1 MCYNATKVMGV
12 ERMYHTNRKLKEDS
26 FHAEHVLT
34 ERKAGKKRSGK
45 EDSLLYHKPM
55 QFFSQKDSI
64 NKLENIP
71 QKNNTGLPEHL
82 KLGMESLSGFR
93 MDDVRVH
100 YNSSKSAQLQ
110 DLAYTQGT

>member
-1 MCYNATKVMGV
+1 MGV

-55 QFFSQKDSI
+55 QFFSQK
-64 NKLENIP
+64 
-71 QKNNTGLPEHL
+71 
-82 KLGMESLSGFR
+82 
-93 MDDVRVH
+93 
-100 YNSSKSAQLQ
+100 
-110 DLAYTQGT
+110 